1 MSGLSQKKMVAL
13 TGAVTGLMAVALVFF
28 GNPVNMGICVAC
40 FIRDIAGAV
49 GLHRA
54 AVVQYIRPEIIG
66 FILGSFGIAFA
77 TKEFKVTGGSAP
89 ILRFVMGF
97 FVMIGALVFL
107 GCPLRMALRL
117 AGGDLNALVGFA
129 GFAAGIV
136 IGIYFLKKGY
146 SLGNSQSL
154 PAASGYVMPAVAVV
168 LLILAVASPVFLF
181 KSEEGPGSMAAPIM
195 VALAAGLVVGALSQ
209 KSRLCMAGGVRDL
222 ILIKDPHMFIGLA
235 SIFAVALVGNIALG
249 KFNLGFEG
257 QPVAHTDALW
267 NFLGMTVVGL
277 GSTLLGGC
285 PLRQIILAGEGNTD
299 AAITFMGLLVGAAFA
314 HNFGL
319 ASSGAGSTVNGQIAT
334 VIGLVVMVAIAFA
347 NLDKSKR

>member
-13 TGAVTGLMAVALVFF
+13 TGAVTGLLAVMLVYF

-49 GLHRA
+49 GMHRA

-117 AGGDLNALVGFA
+117 AGGDLNALVGLA
-129 GFAAGIV
+129 GFTAGIV

-146 SLGNSQSL
+146 SLGKSQSL
-154 PAASGYVMPAVAVV
+154 PVSNGYAMPIIAVV
-168 LLILAVASPVFLF
+168 LLVLAVAGPAFIF
-181 KSEEGPGSMAAPIM
+181 RSEEGPGSMAAPI
-195 VALAAGLVVGALSQ
+195 VIALAAGLIVGALSQ
-209 KSRLCMAGGVRDL
+209 KSRLCMAGGIRDL

-235 SIFAVALVGNIALG
+235 SIFVVALIGNIVMG
-249 KFNLGFEG
+249 KFNLGFES
-257 QPVAHTDALW
+257 QPVAHTDVLW

-277 GSTLLGGC
+277 GSIMLGGC
-285 PLRQIILAGEGNTD
+285 PLRQTILIGEGNTD
-299 AAITFMGLLVGAAFA
+299 AAVTFMGFLVGAAFA

-319 ASSGAGSTVNGQIAT
+319 ASSGAGSTANGQIAV
-334 VIGLVVMVAIAFA
+334 VIGLVVMLAIAFS
-347 NLDKSKR
+347 NLEKSKK